1 MTNCENSVYDKNSMM
16 DNVDFSYVTVVDRD
30 FVYRPLYISVVLFLI
45 IYGVCFI
52 VRRAPMRDCP
62 V

>member
-1 MTNCENSVYDKNSMM
+1 MIVRFIIVM
-16 DNVDFSYVTVVDRD
+16 
-30 FVYRPLYISVVLFLI
+30 VLVLI

-52 VRRAPMRDCP
+52 VRRAPTRECD